1 MTKLAK
7 TDSYSIYTNRSVCSV
22 CGRIRIWRRVVM
34 EWTKYVLA
42 CTLGVCMLIL
52 FGRRDEGRDKWIF
65 GLAVGGSL
73 AAMELTVEYMYHK
86 ELWVMASSV
95 MKSLALFSLIVLAGY
110 GWEWISSH
118 KREDSE
124 QEPVHPVRQWIE
136 EYQES
141 FAQLSRSFCMTPQM
155 TPVTDRGEVLFQR
168 RLAENRIAAAG
179 QIREMGSILEGAMER
194 IYGTK
199 EDVPLEQEIG
209 KRLRFMGITL
219 IQVFFYSPG
228 GRKRQ
233 VYVTMHTKRKI
244 CVPVK
249 KVAAVLSELTDCEM
263 MPARDSRTFVSQEK
277 VTVLFV
283 EATAYQV
290 LYGIK
295 KVTKPGEAV
304 SGDNFSVFWLPE
316 GRFVAGLSDGMGS
329 GLQACGQSETV
340 LDLMEQFLE
349 AGFSRE
355 TAVRMINS
363 SIVLQPEPHIFS
375 TVDLASIDLYTGI
388 CEFLKIGS
396 AASFIRRER
405 NVECIRGTGLPAGI
419 SSELP
424 LDPYRVRIYDGN
436 LLFLMTD
443 GVLGALPEG
452 QEEAVMKDLIWN
464 LPPGT
469 PSEMAARLMEQVQTY
484 GKAADDMTI
493 LVVGIWKR

>member
-1 MTKLAK
+1 
-7 TDSYSIYTNRSVCSV
+7 
-22 CGRIRIWRRVVM
+22 M

-110 GWEWISSH
+110 GWEWIRSH
-118 KREDSE
+118 KREDNE

-155 TPVTDRGEVLFQR
+155 TPVTDRGELLFQR

-340 LDLMEQFLE
+340 LDLIDFDGLLE
-349 AGFSRE
+349 GTDLVVTGEGRIDWQSAFGKVPSGIGMRCKAKGVP
-355 TAVRMINS
+355 AVAIVGGMGNGAEKIYDFGVESIIPTINGAMDIEEALERAEELYANAADRTFRMIR
-363 SIVLQPEPHIFS
+363 VGMQ
-375 TVDLASIDLYTGI
+375 
-388 CEFLKIGS
+388 LK
-396 AASFIRRER
+396 
-405 NVECIRGTGLPAGI
+405 
-419 SSELP
+419 
-424 LDPYRVRIYDGN
+424 
-436 LLFLMTD
+436 
-443 GVLGALPEG
+443 
-452 QEEAVMKDLIWN
+452 
-464 LPPGT
+464 
-469 PSEMAARLMEQVQTY
+469 
-484 GKAADDMTI
+484 
-493 LVVGIWKR
+493 

>member
-1 MTKLAK
+1 M
-7 TDSYSIYTNRSVCSV
+7 
-22 CGRIRIWRRVVM
+22 G
-34 EWTKYVLA
+34 
-42 CTLGVCMLIL
+42 
-52 FGRRDEGRDKWIF
+52 
-65 GLAVGGSL
+65 
-73 AAMELTVEYMYHK
+73 
-86 ELWVMASSV
+86 WVQD
-95 MKSLALFSLIVLAGY
+95 F
-110 GWEWISSH
+110 
-118 KREDSE
+118 R
-124 QEPVHPVRQWIE
+124 
-136 EYQES
+136 
-141 FAQLSRSFCMTPQM
+141 
-155 TPVTDRGEVLFQR
+155 
-168 RLAENRIAAAG
+168 
-179 QIREMGSILEGAMER
+179 
-194 IYGTK
+194 
-199 EDVPLEQEIG
+199 
-209 KRLRFMGITL
+209 
-219 IQVFFYSPG
+219 
-228 GRKRQ
+228 
-233 VYVTMHTKRKI
+233 
-244 CVPVK
+244 
-249 KVAAVLSELTDCEM
+249 
-263 MPARDSRTFVSQEK
+263 PA
-277 VTVLFV
+277 
-283 EATAYQV
+283 
-290 LYGIK
+290 
-295 KVTKPGEAV
+295 
-304 SGDNFSVFWLPE
+304 
-316 GRFVAGLSDGMGS
+316 
-329 GLQACGQSETV
+329 GQSETV

-405 NVECIRGTGLPAGI
+405 NVECIRGAGLPAGI

>member
-1 MTKLAK
+1 
-7 TDSYSIYTNRSVCSV
+7 
-22 CGRIRIWRRVVM
+22 M

-110 GWEWISSH
+110 GWEWIRSH

-155 TPVTDRGEVLFQR
+155 TPVTDRGELLFQR
-168 RLAENRIAAAG
+168 RLAENRVAAAG

>member
-1 MTKLAK
+1 MDKVCVGVYAG
-7 TDSYSIYTNRSVCSV
+7 SV
-22 CGRIRIWRRVVM
+22 
-34 EWTKYVLA
+34 YA
-42 CTLGVCMLIL
+42 DL

-110 GWEWISSH
+110 GWEWIRSH

-155 TPVTDRGEVLFQR
+155 TPVTDRGELLFQR

-329 GLQACGQSETV
+329 GLQACRAE
-340 LDLMEQFLE
+340 
-349 AGFSRE
+349 
-355 TAVRMINS
+355 
-363 SIVLQPEPHIFS
+363 
-375 TVDLASIDLYTGI
+375 
-388 CEFLKIGS
+388 
-396 AASFIRRER
+396 
-405 NVECIRGTGLPAGI
+405 
-419 SSELP
+419 
-424 LDPYRVRIYDGN
+424 
-436 LLFLMTD
+436 
-443 GVLGALPEG
+443 
-452 QEEAVMKDLIWN
+452 
-464 LPPGT
+464 
-469 PSEMAARLMEQVQTY
+469 
-484 GKAADDMTI
+484 
-493 LVVGIWKR
+493 

>member
-1 MTKLAK
+1 MDKVCVGVYAGSVYADPVWQERRRKRQVDLWTGGGWKSGSHGA
-7 TDSYSIYTNRSVCSV
+7 DGGIYVPQGTVGHGFQCDEESGTVFVDRA
-22 CGRIRIWRRVVM
+22 GR
-34 EWTKYVLA
+34 
-42 CTLGVCMLIL
+42 
-52 FGRRDEGRDKWIF
+52 
-65 GLAVGGSL
+65 
-73 AAMELTVEYMYHK
+73 
-86 ELWVMASSV
+86 LWV
-95 MKSLALFSLIVLAGY
+95 
-110 GWEWISSH
+110 EWIRSH

-155 TPVTDRGEVLFQR
+155 TPVTDRGELLFQR

-295 KVTKPGEAV
+295 KVTKPERQSPGIISPY
-304 SGDNFSVFWLPE
+304 SGCRKD
-316 GRFVAGLSDGMGS
+316 GLWQDSLMGWGS
-329 GLQACGQSETV
+329 GLQACRAE
-340 LDLMEQFLE
+340 
-349 AGFSRE
+349 
-355 TAVRMINS
+355 
-363 SIVLQPEPHIFS
+363 
-375 TVDLASIDLYTGI
+375 
-388 CEFLKIGS
+388 
-396 AASFIRRER
+396 
-405 NVECIRGTGLPAGI
+405 
-419 SSELP
+419 
-424 LDPYRVRIYDGN
+424 
-436 LLFLMTD
+436 
-443 GVLGALPEG
+443 
-452 QEEAVMKDLIWN
+452 
-464 LPPGT
+464 
-469 PSEMAARLMEQVQTY
+469 
-484 GKAADDMTI
+484 
-493 LVVGIWKR
+493 